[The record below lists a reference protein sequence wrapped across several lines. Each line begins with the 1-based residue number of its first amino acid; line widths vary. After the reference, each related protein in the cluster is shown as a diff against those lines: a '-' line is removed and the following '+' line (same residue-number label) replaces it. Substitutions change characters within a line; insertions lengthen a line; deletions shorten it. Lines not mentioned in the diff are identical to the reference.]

1 VDDTARTLEEQLAE
15 ALRENN
21 ALKRELEQAQADARS
36 AQDEL
41 RLFAYATSH
50 DLQESL
56 RSISSYAQL
65 LERQYASNTEAAEFT
80 SYIVDAVNRMTV
92 LIRDLLTYSRL
103 PKPRKRT
110 VALGGLVQWAMM
122 SLDVSIREAKARI
135 VYADLPEVQAD
146 ENQAVQLL
154 QNLFSNALK
163 YRSAAPPEIE
173 ITAEEG
179 DDSYTISVRDNG
191 IGIEPRFRDQ
201 IFGVFKRLHGREVPG
216 TGIGLALCR
225 KIVEGHEGKIWVES
239 GETQG
244 SVFKFTLPF

>member
-1 VDDTARTLEEQLAE
+1 MDEATRTLEEQLAA
-15 ALRENN
+15 ALRENSN
-21 ALKRELEQAQADARS
+21 LKRELEQAQSDARS

-41 RLFAYATSH
+41 RLFAYAASH
-50 DLQESL
+50 DLQEPL

-65 LERQYASNTEAAEFT
+65 LARQHEGNPEAAELT
-80 SYIVDAVNRMTV
+80 TYLVDAVNRMTV

-103 PKPRKRT
+103 GKPRKRT
-110 VALGGLVQWAMM
+110 VSLGALVQWATM
-122 SLDVSIREAKARI
+122 SLDVPIRETKARI
-135 VYADLPEVQAD
+135 VYEDLPEVQAD

-154 QNLFSNALK
+154 QHLFSNALK
-163 YRSAAPPEIE
+163 YRATVPPEIE
-173 ITAEEG
+173 IKAEES

-191 IGIEPRFRDQ
+191 IGIEPRFYEQ

-225 KIVEGHEGKIWVES
+225 KIVEGHDGKIWVDSS
-239 GETQG
+239 GAQG

>member
-1 VDDTARTLEEQLAE
+1 
-15 ALRENN
+15 
-21 ALKRELEQAQADARS
+21 ELEQALKRAEAAARS

-50 DLQESL
+50 DLQEPL

-65 LERQYASNTEAAEFT
+65 LERQYAGNPEAAEFT
-80 SYIVDAVNRMTV
+80 TYIVDAVNRMTV

-103 PKPRKRT
+103 PEPRKRT
-110 VALGGLVQWAMM
+110 VSLAGLVQWAMM
-122 SLDVSIREAKARI
+122 SLEAPIREAKVRI
-135 VYADLPEVQAD
+135 IYEDLPEVQAD
-146 ENQAVQLL
+146 ESQTVQLL

-163 YRSAAPPEIE
+163 YRSADPPEIE

-191 IGIEPRFRDQ
+191 IGIEPRFHEL

-225 KIVEGHEGKIWVES
+225 KIVEGHDGKIWVES
-239 GETQG
+239 GGTKG